1 MKFLLLSIFV
11 TTCFGAN
18 LDVKP
23 ADLFTVAWEHQKLS
37 QELEDDISRQLLFAR
52 TTISEVL
59 RTSSDQRLHQVEEFH
74 GKIFAYHNE
83 ALEAIAQHPTS
94 KCFEELRD
102 GVDAITSM
110 ARVIS
115 TNKLRGYNKNVE
127 SLTNE
132 INQDFEALLVRAHD
146 IVSKAFSH
154 ISFPQKIMEKI
165 QQDYKSAQEDWV
177 KFRPGIPKLL
187 LEFRANIKKQDEELG
202 RNFLDILETSRESYD
217 VVIEASR

>member
-1 MKFLLLSIFV
+1 
-11 TTCFGAN
+11 
-18 LDVKP
+18 
-23 ADLFTVAWEHQKLS
+23 
-37 QELEDDISRQLLFAR
+37 LEDDISRELLFAR

-59 RTSSDQRLHQVEEFH
+59 RTSSDQRLFKIEEFH

-102 GVDAITSM
+102 GADAITSL
-110 ARVIS
+110 ARVAS

-132 INQDFEALLVRAHD
+132 INQDFEKHEALLDRAHD
-146 IVSKAFSH
+146 IVGKAFSLLTN
-154 ISFPQKIMEKI
+154 PQKIMEKI

-177 KFRPGIPKLL
+177 KIRPGIPKLL

-202 RNFLDILETSRESYD
+202 RNFLYILETSRESYD
-217 VVIEASR
+217 AVIETIDECLNWGGNV